1 MKIRNFLAENSQNKF
16 KSATEE
22 CDTTRNK
29 MYSNINFKLKAAL
42 HSTYIHTVKK
52 NKVHYKNLFS

>member
-52 NKVHYKNLFS
+52 K